1 MSETTDDECNHCFHR
16 HRVDTRQCAT
26 DIVPSRGT
34 TALIAF
40 GVGTTPCCSASGLK
54 ASQCLCR
61 SLEISVLSGFGRDQ
75 RCRRCLVLLKFYRYP
90 AVPAITPSNPPQHG
104 AKAPRSPQDHISQ
117 RAYHPRLQTHPH
129 INGLAGV
136 RSTRLTAWSWFMP
149 APLPHRQTSR
159 TCHPHQINLLVGV
172 SNTDTR
178 GHGCHTGDRT
188 ICSGS
193 HSLNVDSVYAR
204 R

>member
-1 MSETTDDECNHCFHR
+1 MSETTDDEGNHCLHG
-16 HRVDTRQCAT
+16 HRVDTRQCAP

-34 TALIAF
+34 RALIAF
-40 GVGTTPCCSASGLK
+40 GLGTTPCCSTSRLK

-61 SLEISVLSGFGRDQ
+61 SLEISALSGLGRHQ
-75 RCRRCLVLLKFYRYP
+75 RCRRCLVLLTFFRCP
-90 AVPAITPSNPPQHG
+90 AMPAITPSNPPQHG
-104 AKAPRSPQDHISQ
+104 AKSTTIAKGHISQ

-129 INGLAGV
+129 IKGLAGV

-149 APLPHRQTSR
+149 APLPQRQTSR

-172 SNTDTR
+172 SNTGTS
-178 GHGCHTGDRT
+178 GHGCHTAVRT

-193 HSLNVDSVYAR
+193 HSLNVDSVHAR